1 MHNQLVVVAVVF
13 QYRKMLN
20 VTNTKQVNYS
30 TMRYISRN
38 ILLKSKSLWW
48 TTLGDAV
55 NVVSNGIGPCKTMDS
70 GLPENKWRMN
80 E

>member
-30 TMRYISRN
+30 TMRYISRS
-38 ILLKSKSLWW
+38 ILLKPKSLWR
-48 TTLGDAV
+48 TTLRNAV
-55 NVVSNGIGPCKTMDS
+55 NVVSNGTSSFTTVDGKKLT
-70 GLPENKWRMN
+70 
-80 E
+80 